1 MSWSLVE
8 TKALAIKAA
17 RGGGMP
23 WGLAEEA
30 GFAVHWLQARGLPG
44 AEALV
49 RLLDWHE
56 DPARSFSAPVY
67 DGRKLHADGP
77 ANPLALGAALMD
89 TGSSG
94 NHALGTVCQPLLLAP
109 FIAECPAGGAWKL
122 SWSDAVLFISHDICV
137 TETAPEQLLAAS
149 ADCIVEATEIDAQ
162 EPILHTRIGFE
173 QAKAIARLGD
183 YAARTYAPAT
193 DASRLAGAGAGLT
206 DND

>member
-1 MSWSLVE
+1 MSWSLYE

-49 RLLDWHE
+49 RLLDWSG
-56 DPARSFSAPVY
+56 DPGNEFSAPVFD
-67 DGRKLHADGP
+67 DGKPRRMGP
-77 ANPLALGAALMD
+77 VNPLALGSALMD
-89 TGSSG
+89 TGSCSRG
-94 NHALGTVCQPLLLAP
+94 ALGTVCQPLLLAP
-109 FIAECPAGGAWKL
+109 FIAECRSGSTWQL
-122 SWSDAVLFISHDICV
+122 SWPGAVLFLTGGICA
-137 TETAPEQLLAAS
+137 TETAHEQLLVAS
-149 ADCIVEATEIDAQ
+149 ADCVTEAAEISEQ
-162 EPILHTRIGFE
+162 EPTLQTRVGIEHAG
-173 QAKAIARLGD
+173 AITRLGD

-193 DASRLAGAGAGLT
+193 EASRLAGAGAGLT